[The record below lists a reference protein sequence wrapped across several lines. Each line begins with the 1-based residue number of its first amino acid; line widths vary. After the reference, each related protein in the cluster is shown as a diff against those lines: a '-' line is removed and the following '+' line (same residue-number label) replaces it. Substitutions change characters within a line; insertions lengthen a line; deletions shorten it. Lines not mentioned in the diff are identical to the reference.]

1 MKPIRILLIDDHELV
16 REGLRML
23 IENQPNMLVVGEAG
37 NSSDAR
43 AAAAREQPDIIL
55 LDLDLA
61 GENSLDSLREIISV
75 SGKSRVLVLTGVRDP
90 EMHRRAVHLGAV
102 GILLKDQ
109 AGKTLIKAINKV
121 DAGEVWLDRSM
132 TASIINDF
140 THTDKQK
147 NPREAEK
154 ISSLTEREREVVALI
169 VEGLASKR
177 IAERLFISEKTV
189 SNHLTAI
196 YSKLGLSTRL
206 ELAMYAARHGFGK
219 SLH

>member
-1 MKPIRILLIDDHELV
+1 MEPIRILLIDDHELV
-16 REGLRML
+16 REGLRMV

-37 NSSDAR
+37 NSAAAR

-55 LDLDLA
+55 LDLDLG
-61 GENSLDSLREIISV
+61 GENSLDSLHELISV
-75 SGKSRVLVLTGVRDP
+75 SGRSRVLVLTGVRDP

-121 DAGEVWLDRSM
+121 YAGEVWLDRSM
-132 TASIINDF
+132 TASIISDF

-147 NPREAEK
+147 NHREAEK

-169 VEGLASKR
+169 VEGLSSKR

-196 YSKLGLSTRL
+196 YNKLGLSTRL
-206 ELAMYAARHGFGK
+206 ELAMYAARHGLGK